1 MASSASSGE
10 SPASDPVKKLEA
22 EAEMLRREAEQS
34 LEHARKIE
42 EENHQRHALQQLQEQ
57 QLAPMTIHKLQVHGA
72 TNTRR
77 SLLDSI
83 FSPLVSDAANS
94 GSTLGD
100 VTAGLRDASHKLDR
114 LGIFHP
120 SPQILLN
127 SAQQTDPSSTPTDV
141 DIDIA
146 LRELPRYKLN
156 AGTDVGNAEG
166 NAYTSLLC
174 RNLFGGAELLSLHA
188 SAGTRTRSAY
198 SAELSAPVLPA
209 SDSDGRLALEV
220 LSSATD
226 RPWASHEQF
235 LRSATLRY
243 AFRSP
248 RSAASHSF
256 EYAAAWRQ
264 LTSLAASAS
273 PTVRADA
280 GDSFKS
286 SLRHVFHLDRRD
298 NPQLPQSGYA
308 VRSVV
313 ELAGLGP
320 LGGDV
325 AFSKSEL
332 ELSAATPLASS
343 WLRNTSLGAGLRLG
357 MLYPLA
363 PHLVSGRAA
372 PSRINDRFTLGG
384 PTDVRGF
391 AMGGLGPHDGADAVG
406 GDVFAA
412 GSVNLLL
419 PVPRT
424 APDSSLRLHLF
435 ANGGRLVAMK
445 SQGRKAG
452 EGADGDVAEGLDA
465 GTVAR
470 GMWGAVN
477 DLVRG
482 PPSVAAGVGL
492 VYAHPVARFE
502 LNFSLPLVL
511 RRGEVGTKGVQV
523 GVGINFL

>member
-1 MASSASSGE
+1 M
-10 SPASDPVKKLEA
+10 
-22 EAEMLRREAEQS
+22 
-34 LEHARKIE
+34 
-42 EENHQRHALQQLQEQ
+42 
-57 QLAPMTIHKLQVHGA
+57 
-72 TNTRR
+72 
-77 SLLDSI
+77 
-83 FSPLVSDAANS
+83 
-94 GSTLGD
+94 
-100 VTAGLRDASHKLDR
+100 
-114 LGIFHP
+114 
-120 SPQILLN
+120 
-127 SAQQTDPSSTPTDV
+127 
-141 DIDIA
+141 
-146 LRELPRYKLN
+146 
-156 AGTDVGNAEG
+156 
-166 NAYTSLLC
+166 
-174 RNLFGGAELLSLHA
+174 
-188 SAGTRTRSAY
+188 
-198 SAELSAPVLPA
+198 LPA
-209 SDSDGRLALEV
+209 SDSDGRVALEV

-226 RPWASHEQF
+226 RPWASHEQV

-248 RSAASHSF
+248 HTAASHTL
-256 EYAAAWRQ
+256 EYSAAWRQ

-286 SLRHVFHLDRRD
+286 SLRHIFHLDRRD

-325 AFSKSEL
+325 SFSKSEL
-332 ELSAATPLASS
+332 ELSAATPLAPS

-357 MLYPLA
+357 MLYPLDPTLIA
-363 PHLVSGRAA
+363 GRGAL

-445 SQGRKAG
+445 KQRPHSRDAEEKPAAAAG
-452 EGADGDVAEGLDA
+452 VVEGLDA

-482 PPSVAAGVGL
+482 PPSIAAGVGL

-502 LNFSLPLVL
+502 LNFSLPLIL

>member
-1 MASSASSGE
+1 MASQLTE
-10 SPASDPVKKLEA
+10 VVFRPF
-22 EAEMLRREAEQS
+22 
-34 LEHARKIE
+34 
-42 EENHQRHALQQLQEQ
+42 QQLQEQ

-77 SLLDSI
+77 SLLDPI

-100 VTAGLRDASHKLDR
+100 VTNRLRDASHKLDR

-120 SPQILLN
+120 SPQIFLN

-146 LRELPRYKLN
+146 LRELPRYKFN

-174 RNLFGGAELLSLHA
+174 RNLFGGAELLNLHA
-188 SAGTRTRSAY
+188 SAGTRTRSSY

-226 RPWASHEQF
+226 RPWASHEQV

-243 AFRSP
+243 AFRAP
-248 RSAASHSF
+248 RTAASHTL
-256 EYAAAWRQ
+256 EYSAAWRQ

-286 SLRHVFHLDRRD
+286 SLRHVFHLDCRD

-308 VRSVV
+308 VRSVF

-325 AFSKSEL
+325 SFSKSEL
-332 ELSAATPLASS
+332 ELSAATPLAPS

-363 PHLVSGRAA
+363 PGLVSSGRGA
-372 PSRINDRFTLGG
+372 PASRINDRFTLGG

-391 AMGGLGPHDGADAVG
+391 ALGGLGPHDGPDAVG

-412 GSVNLLL
+412 ASVNLLL

-424 APDSSLRLHLF
+424 APDSSLRFHLF

-445 SQGRKAG
+445 NRDKNAG
-452 EGADGDVAEGLDA
+452 GGASASTAAAGGLDA
-465 GTVAR
+465 GSVAR
-470 GMWGAVN
+470 GMWGAVS

-482 PPSVAAGVGL
+482 PPSVAAGLGI

-502 LNFSLPLVL
+502 LNFSLPLIL